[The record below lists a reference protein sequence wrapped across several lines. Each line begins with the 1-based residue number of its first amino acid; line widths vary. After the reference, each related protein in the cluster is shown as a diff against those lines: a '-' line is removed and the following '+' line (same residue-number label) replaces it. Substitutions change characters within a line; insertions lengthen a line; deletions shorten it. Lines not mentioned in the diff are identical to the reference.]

1 MLVGTGTFLFWLSLY
16 FYVPILPLHA
26 KSLGASLT
34 MVGAVVASY
43 SIAQVLLRI
52 PIGVGAD
59 LLGKRKPFAAGGVF
73 ICALGGIGLAAAPD
87 PWSLFAARTLTGVG
101 AAAWVA
107 ISVLYA
113 SYWKSERAP
122 MAMATVMA
130 LTQAAQVLATLVG
143 GVLADRF
150 GSEATFI
157 AGAAAGFAG
166 TIAILVAR
174 EPRFASQT
182 YSFATFLRVFRS
194 RALLLV
200 SVISITVQFVTFST
214 NFGFVPIYAER
225 IGATKS
231 EVGYITTAMFA
242 ASAVGALL
250 GGLLVKRIGYH
261 WAILTAAAVV
271 AAAMGIVPMIVDL
284 RLLGIDQAIGGLGRG
299 ALNTLLIALAL
310 QSAPPAER
318 GTAMGVFQAVYAIG
332 MLSGP
337 IVSGAVADSLGL
349 QWVFYLA
356 VVVSISGGV
365 LAMVSRHLITPPTRN
380 RARAASG

>member
-1 MLVGTGTFLFWLSLY
+1 M
-16 FYVPILPLHA
+16 PILPLHA

-59 LLGKRKPFAAGGVF
+59 LLGKRKPFAAGGVLV
-73 ICALGGIGLAAAPD
+73 CALGGIGLALAPD

-113 SYWKSERAP
+113 SYWKTERAP

-130 LTQAAQVLATLVG
+130 LTQVAQVLATLVG

-166 TIAILVAR
+166 AAAILIAR
-174 EPRFASQT
+174 EPRFAGQS
-182 YSFATFLRVFRS
+182 YSLATFWRIFRS
-194 RALLLV
+194 RSLLMV

-242 ASAVGALL
+242 ASAVGALA
-250 GGLLVKRIGYH
+250 GGALVKKVGYH
-261 WAILTAAAVV
+261 WAILTASAIV
-271 AAAMGIVPMIVDL
+271 AGAMGVVPLIVDL
-284 RLLGIDQAIGGLGRG
+284 PLLGLDQAIGGVGRG

-310 QSAPPAER
+310 QAAPPAER

-337 IVSGAVADSLGL
+337 IVSGAVADSFGL
-349 QWVFYLA
+349 AWVFYLSVA
-356 VVVSISGGV
+356 VSLTGGALAV
-365 LAMVSRHLITPPTRN
+365 LSKDLIAPPAPARTRP
-380 RARAASG
+380 ASA